1 MAMHPTPSEAP
12 NPGIIFET
20 LSANQRTAALIA
32 AIQLDLFRAIGEG
45 PADALT
51 LAARCG
57 ASERGTRILC
67 DYLTIMGLIQKAGG
81 IYTHSPTS
89 AAFLDPRSPVCLASM
104 SRFIGMPTVQD
115 PLHHLA
121 DIVRSGR
128 TSLPGAGSVEPD
140 NPVWVEF
147 ARSMAPMAAL
157 TAPLLAEAALAG
169 RTGPMRVLDIAAGH
183 GVFGIGV
190 AKLNP
195 EARITALDWAA
206 VLEVAEENAHKAGI
220 ADRFEKLPGS
230 AFDVDFGGPYDLAL
244 VTNFLHHFSPETCTD
259 FMRKV
264 RGSLNPGGRAVILE
278 MASNDD
284 RISPPV
290 AAGFSLT
297 MLTTTAEGDA
307 YTKSQLVKFC
317 LDAGFAKAEAHPLLP
332 TPQTAVVAEA

>member
-1 MAMHPTPSEAP
+1 MHPTPSEVP

-20 LSANQRTAALIA
+20 LLAHQRTAALIA
-32 AIQLDLFRAIGEG
+32 AIQLDLFRAVGEG
-45 PADALT
+45 PADAAT

-57 ASERGTRILC
+57 TSERGTRILC
-67 DYLTIMGLIQKAGG
+67 DYLTIMGLLRKDGG
-81 IYTHSPTS
+81 TYSHSPTS
-89 AAFLDPRSPVCLASM
+89 GTFLDPRSPVCLASI
-104 SRFIGMPTVQD
+104 SHFLGLPTLQD

-121 DIVRSGR
+121 DIVRQGH
-128 TSLPGAGSVEPD
+128 TSLPGSGSVEPD

-157 TAPLLAEAALAG
+157 AAPLLAQAGLAG
-169 RTGPMRVLDIAAGH
+169 RSGPMRVLDIAAGH
-183 GVFGIGV
+183 GLYGIGV

-206 VLEVAEENAHKAGI
+206 VLEVAEENAQKAGA

-230 AFDVDFGGPYDLAL
+230 AFEVEFGGPYDLAL
-244 VTNFLHHFSPETCTD
+244 VTNFLHHFSPETCTN

-264 RGSLNPGGRAVILE
+264 RGSLNSGGRAVILE
-278 MASNDD
+278 FAPNED
-284 RISPPV
+284 RVTPPM

-307 YTKSQLVKFC
+307 YTQAQLVKFC
-317 LDAGFAKAEAHPLLP
+317 LDAGFTKAEAHPLLP
-332 TPQTAVVAEA
+332 SPQTAVIAEA

>member
-1 MAMHPTPSEAP
+1 MHPTPSEAP
-12 NPGIIFET
+12 NPAIVFET
-20 LSANQRTAALIA
+20 LLATQRTAALVA

-45 PADALT
+45 PADSAT

-67 DYLTIMGLIQKAGG
+67 DYLAIMGLLQKNGG

-89 AAFLDPRSPVCLASM
+89 AAFLDPRSPVCLASI
-104 SRFIGMPTVQD
+104 SRFLAMQTLQD

-121 DIVRSGR
+121 DIVRNGR
-128 TSLPGAGSVEPD
+128 TSLAGDGSVEPD

-147 ARSMAPMAAL
+147 ARSMAPLAAL
-157 TAPLLAEAALAG
+157 SAPLLAEAALAG
-169 RTGPMRVLDIAAGH
+169 RSGPMRVLDIAAGH
-183 GVFGIGV
+183 GLYGIGV
-190 AKLNP
+190 AKVNP

-206 VLEVAEENAHKAGI
+206 VLEVAEENAHKAGV

-244 VTNFLHHFSPETCTD
+244 VTNFLHHFSSETCTD

-264 RGSLNPGGRAVILE
+264 RGCLNPGGRAAILE
-278 MASNDD
+278 FAPNDD
-284 RISPPV
+284 RVSPPM

-307 YTKSQLVKFC
+307 YTKTQLLKFC
-317 LDAGFAKAEAHPLLP
+317 RDVGFTKAEVHPLLP
-332 TPQTAVVAEA
+332 TPQTAIIAEA

>member
-1 MAMHPTPSEAP
+1 MHPTPSEAP
-12 NPGIIFET
+12 NPGIIFDT
-20 LSANQRTAALIA
+20 LLAHQRTAALIA

-45 PADALT
+45 PADAPT

-67 DYLTIMGLIQKAGG
+67 DYLTIMGFIRKDGAT
-81 IYTHSPTS
+81 YSHSPTS

-104 SRFIGMPTVQD
+104 SKFLGLPTMQD

-121 DIVRSGR
+121 DVVRQGH
-128 TSLPGAGSVEPD
+128 TSLPGNGSVEPD

-147 ARSMAPMAAL
+147 ARSMAPMASLA
-157 TAPLLAEAALAG
+157 APLLAEAALAG
-169 RTGPMRVLDIAAGH
+169 RGGPMRVLDIAAGH
-183 GVFGIGV
+183 GVYGVGV
-190 AKLNP
+190 AKLNS

-206 VLEVAEENAHKAGI
+206 VLEVAEENAQKAGV

-264 RGSLNPGGRAVILE
+264 RASLNPGGRAVILDF
-278 MASNDD
+278 APNDD
-284 RISPPV
+284 RVSPPM
-290 AAGFSLT
+290 AASFSLT
-297 MLTTTAEGDA
+297 MLATTAEGDA
-307 YTKSQLVKFC
+307 YTKTQLVKFC
-317 LDAGFAKAEAHPLLP
+317 LDAGFVKAEAHPLLP
-332 TPQTAVVAEA
+332 TPQTAVIAEA